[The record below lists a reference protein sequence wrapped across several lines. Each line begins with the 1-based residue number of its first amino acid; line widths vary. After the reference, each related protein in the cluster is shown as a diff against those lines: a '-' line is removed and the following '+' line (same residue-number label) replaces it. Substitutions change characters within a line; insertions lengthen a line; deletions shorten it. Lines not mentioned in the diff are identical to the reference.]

1 MIKFRLKK
9 LLHKEI
15 THKENIKLEIT
26 VRLMIHRLV
35 KQDINYYY
43 NYIKVNNNYM
53 KYTNFYPRPH
63 FSLRINIKV

>member
-35 KQDINYYY
+35 K
-43 NYIKVNNNYM
+43 
-53 KYTNFYPRPH
+53 
-63 FSLRINIKV
+63 